1 MAENDFEEVR
11 LVLFAYLDANFVE
24 RNLEATLAFL
34 TPNISGFGT
43 GADEIAINKEDF
55 EKLFIRDFAEAPNP
69 IDYQVTDLDIH
80 VHAETA
86 LTASQINIRT
96 IILNQELKLN
106 NIRLSIFFVR
116 QDGIWW
122 MEHLHISFPTQV
134 HAGDE
139 VVAFDVGV
147 YPDGSKGRDNFS
159 FAEVCRK
166 LTEVRSPVRGV
177 FLR

>member
-139 VVAFDVGV
+139 GT
-147 YPDGSKGRDNFS
+147 SGR
-159 FAEVCRK
+159 A
-166 LTEVRSPVRGV
+166 
-177 FLR
+177 